1 VNRLKKFFRRLS
13 ARLKQAI
20 DHLKARFEPVYE
32 RYLAKPAVNL
42 IVRIVNQIGN
52 TNATALVGNVAYNV
66 ILSLFP
72 LLLGLLAILGYFLP
86 SETLQ
91 SQIIQFFQTIMPSSV
106 DVLQTNFTRII
117 NARATLGFLG
127 TLGMLWTGTSIVS
140 TLDDAVNR
148 AWGVT
153 TFRPFWIAKPLE
165 LGLAIGFGLLM
176 LISLGASFLLSFE
189 SRFSLP
195 FTGFFIQIV
204 GYILAFL
211 LILVTLL
218 VMYKLFPNKKTTWRG
233 VLPGALLGAVLF
245 EIARQ
250 LFFFYAGSLAQYEI
264 IYGALATII
273 FFIIWI
279 YYVAFII
286 ILGAIFSSELQRLR
300 QELHDD
306 RYTVVKP
313 GQQTPPGQ

>member
-1 VNRLKKFFRRLS
+1 MNRLKKVFRRLS
-13 ARLKQAI
+13 ARLKQLV

-32 RYLAKPAVNL
+32 RWLSKPAINL
-42 IVRIVNQIGN
+42 LVRIANQIGN
-52 TNATALVGNVAYNV
+52 TNAADLAGNVAYNV

-86 SETLQ
+86 SETIQ
-91 SQIIQFFQTIMPSSV
+91 SQLIQFFQAIMPSSV
-106 DVLQTNFTRII
+106 NVLQENFTLII
-117 NARATLGFLG
+117 IARAALGFLG
-127 TLGMLWTGTSIVS
+127 TLGMVWTGTSVLS

-165 LGLAIGFGLLM
+165 LGMAIGSGLLM
-176 LISLGASFLLSFE
+176 LISLGASFILSFG

-195 FTGFFIQIV
+195 FTGLFIQIA

-211 LILVTLL
+211 LILLTLL

-250 LFFFYAGSLAQYEI
+250 LFFFYSSSLAHYEI
-264 IYGALATII
+264 IYGTLATII
-273 FFIIWI
+273 LLLIWI

-300 QELHDD
+300 QELHDG

-313 GQQTPPGQ
+313 GQRTPPGQ